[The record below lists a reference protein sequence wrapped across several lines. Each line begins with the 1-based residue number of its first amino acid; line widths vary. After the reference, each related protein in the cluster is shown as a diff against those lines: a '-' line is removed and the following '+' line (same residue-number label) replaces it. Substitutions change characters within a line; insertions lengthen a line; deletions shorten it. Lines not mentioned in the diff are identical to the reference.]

1 MAKLLRCRDL
11 GFDCEGE
18 LRADSEEEILAQA
31 AHHAREHHGVEEVSD
46 RLVEDILA
54 TIRQET

>member
-18 LRADSEEEILAQA
+18 LRADSEDEILAQA
-31 AHHAREHHGVEEVSD
+31 ADHAREVHGMETVPDEVVQS
-46 RLVEDILA
+46 ILSS
-54 TIRQET
+54 IRQEA

>member
-18 LRADSEEEILAQA
+18 LRADSEDEILAQA
-31 AHHAREHHGVEEVSD
+31 AQHAREAHGMETVPDEV
-46 RLVEDILA
+46 VQDILA
-54 TIRQET
+54 SIRQEA